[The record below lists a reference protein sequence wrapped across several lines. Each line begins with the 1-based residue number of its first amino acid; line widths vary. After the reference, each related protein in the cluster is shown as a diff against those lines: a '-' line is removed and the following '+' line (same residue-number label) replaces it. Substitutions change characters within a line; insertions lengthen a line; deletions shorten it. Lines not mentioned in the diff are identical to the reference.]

1 MFFIQRPHNNI
12 DFLRSLAVVSVFI
25 HHAQVV
31 FGGNFP
37 FLGDYGGQF
46 GPQLF
51 FLISGYLIFASYQKY
66 SLREYI
72 IHRAF
77 RILPAYWFYFI
88 GVLLWNSNGNL
99 AQIAKEPLYFIANL
113 TLLQQVFPTALIHF
127 DVLHVTWTLTV
138 ELFWYL
144 CVPLIYIFWKKITLR
159 FLVASIILSTIFV
172 VIASQGKLDF
182 IYSEVQSNW
191 QMRYLFI
198 INSFPVQF
206 CFFVM
211 GAFIYCNRQ
220 WLGERVNI
228 FTAMLLAIFIFLMK
242 PYYIDINPIF
252 ITGLGLSCLMVAAIL
267 AKPLQSKISFFISEV
282 SFSIYLCHFP
292 VLLWVRQ
299 SLGLEGWVGVVV
311 SIALTLLL
319 STLSYWW
326 IERPGMNGGRRLA
339 NQSGARSGER

>member
-1 MFFIQRPHNNI
+1 MFLTQRPHNNI

-25 HHAQVV
+25 HHAQAV

-37 FLGDYGGQF
+37 FLGEYGGQF

-66 SLREYI
+66 TLKEYT

-77 RILPAYWFYFI
+77 RILPAYWFYFV
-88 GVLLWNSNGNL
+88 GVFLWNGLGNVER
-99 AQIAKEPLYFIANL
+99 IREEPLEFLANL
-113 TLLQQVFPTALIHF
+113 TLLQQIFPTALLHF

-138 ELFWYL
+138 ELFWYI

-159 FLVASIILSTIFV
+159 FLVASVIISTVFV
-172 VIASQGKLDF
+172 VVASQGNLDF
-182 IYSEVQSNW
+182 VYTETQHNW

-211 GAFIYCNRQ
+211 GAFIYCNQQ
-220 WLGERVNI
+220 WLSEKIHV
-228 FTAMLLAIFIFLMK
+228 FPAMVLAVFIFLMK
-242 PYYIDINPIF
+242 PYYLVVNPLF
-252 ITGLGLSCLMVAAIL
+252 LTGLGLLFLMIAAIQ
-267 AKPLQSKISFFISEV
+267 AKPLQSKIFFFISEI

-292 VLLWVRQ
+292 VLLWVHH
-299 SLGLEGWVGVVV
+299 SLGLQGITGVVTG
-311 SIALTLLL
+311 ILLTLLL
-319 STLSYWW
+319 STLSYGL
-326 IERPGMNGGRRLA
+326 IERPGMNWGRRLA
-339 NQSGARSGER
+339 HQFRK